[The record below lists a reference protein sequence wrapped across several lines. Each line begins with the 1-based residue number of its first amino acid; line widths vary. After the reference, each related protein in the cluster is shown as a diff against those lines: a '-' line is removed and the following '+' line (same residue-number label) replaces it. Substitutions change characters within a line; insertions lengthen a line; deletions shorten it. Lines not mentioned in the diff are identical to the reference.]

1 MKKLLVLTLIT
12 ITITGLVAC
21 GANDKKAEENKNNS
35 QIEQQLG
42 NKENKDEETILAKV
56 TKIVGNEISVNL
68 SEDNFELEVGQA
80 IQSDEMSYELDE
92 SQLKALEN
100 GEIIQMQDG
109 SIIANI
115 TSDPNTN
122 LNENLGISDEEL
134 QKLIEVGEAADGT
147 DEENGDIFDGISF
160 NAGAKDFAIS
170 AGVKIVDTI
179 IGKDGK
185 LIDIKE
191 GSILNITIDKN
202 TNTVTRIDIWG

>member
-160 NAGAKDFAIS
+160 NAGAKDFTIS

-179 IGKDGK
+179 TGKDGK